1 MKLIRELTVFSH
13 GDSTLLSTWS
23 NVPYFFTKTIESKG
37 IRVNRVN
44 INPPYAV
51 EELYDRTVWR
61 VLNKL
66 LPRGYFTKYIHTALN
81 YWHIQRRIRKAVKQ
95 YPSSDAFIFLSFSH
109 STQGMSNVPVVLF
122 CDWTV
127 DYYFRYFL
135 NREPRWF
142 ERRPVRRQD
151 ALIEGADLV
160 ISLFPGVTDY
170 LRTYYKNRNIVY
182 LGNVVNSELSVS
194 AEEVIGKKRVSK
206 ELLFIGNRKYV
217 EGANCL
223 IRAYKLLK
231 EADPSMRCH
240 IIGMEAKYL
249 EEAPEGVTCYGYLD
263 KSKDEERV
271 LYYSLLQN
279 ARVIINTTPKWG
291 AFSST
296 IEAMHFFNPV
306 ITSPYKEFTQTFGEE
321 IPFGYYCEAGSVE
334 ALHGALES
342 IFRDPGYERMCM
354 EAHEAVKP
362 FTWDSYMARVLE
374 GVENILQKSF

>member
-1 MKLIRELTVFSH
+1 M
-13 GDSTLLSTWS
+13 
-23 NVPYFFTKTIESKG
+23 PYFFTKTLESKG

-44 INPPYAV
+44 INPPSSW
-51 EELYDRTVWR
+51 EHFYDMTVWR

-66 LPRGYFTKYIHTALN
+66 IPRGFFTKYLHTAFN
-81 YWHIQRRIRKAVKQ
+81 HRHIQRRIRKAVRQ

-109 STQGMSNVPVVLF
+109 TSKGMSGAPVVLF

-127 DYYFRYFL
+127 DYYFKYFL
-135 NREPRWF
+135 NRAPRWF

-170 LRTYYKNRNIVY
+170 LKTYYENDNIVY

-194 AEEVIGKKRVSK
+194 ATEVIGKKLRSK
-206 ELLFIGNRKYV
+206 DLVFIGNRKYV

-223 IRAYKLLK
+223 IKAYKLLK
-231 EADPSMRCH
+231 ASDPDVRCH

-249 EEAPEGVTCYGYLD
+249 EDAPEGVTCYGYLD
-263 KSKDEERV
+263 KSIDEQRA

-279 ARVIINTTPKWG
+279 AKVIVNTTPKWG

-296 IEAMHFFNPV
+296 IEAMHFYNPV
-306 ITSPYKEFTQTFGEE
+306 VTSPYKEFVQTFGEE
-321 IPFGYYCEAGSVE
+321 IGFGYYCEAGSVE
-334 ALHGALES
+334 ALYTTLAKM
-342 IFRDPGYERMCM
+342 FKDPGYEAMCM
-354 EAHEAVKP
+354 EAHAAVQP
-362 FTWDSYMARVLE
+362 FTWDSYMDRVLE
-374 GVENILQKSF
+374 KITALQSSAYT

>member
-1 MKLIRELTVFSH
+1 MRMKPIRELTVFSH

-23 NVPYFFTKTIESKG
+23 NVPYFFTRTIESKG
-37 IRVNRVN
+37 IKVNRVN
-44 INPPYAV
+44 INPPYAL
-51 EELYDRTVWR
+51 EELYDQTVWR

-66 LPRGYFTKYIHTALN
+66 LPKGFFTKYIHTAFN
-81 YWHIQRRIRKAVKQ
+81 HWYMQRRIRKAVKR
-95 YPSSDAFIFLSFSH
+95 YASSDAFIFLSFSH
-109 STQGMSNVPVVLF
+109 TTQGMSGVPVVLF

-127 DYYFRYFL
+127 DYYFKYFL

-170 LRTYYKNRNIVY
+170 LHTYYKNKNIVY
-182 LGNVVNSELSVS
+182 LGNVVNSELSVT
-194 AEEVIGKKRVSK
+194 ADEVIGRKRVSK
-206 ELLFIGNRKYV
+206 DLLFIGNRKYV

-223 IRAYKLLK
+223 IKAYKLLK
-231 EADPSMRCH
+231 ATDPSLRCH

-263 KSKDEERV
+263 KSKDDERAQ
-271 LYYSLLQN
+271 YYSLLQN
-279 ARVIINTTPKWG
+279 AKVIINTTPKWG

-296 IEAMHFFNPV
+296 IEAMHFYNPV
-306 ITSPYKEFTQTFGEE
+306 ITSSYKEFTQTFGEE

-334 ALHGALES
+334 ALYEALKRLFS
-342 IFRDPGYERMCM
+342 DRGYEGMCLA
-354 EAHEAVKP
+354 AHEAVKP
-362 FTWDSYMARVLE
+362 FTWDSYMGRVLE
-374 GVENILQKSF
+374 RVQAII